1 MLRQFQ
7 QQKLLQKLSPQQI
20 QLIKLLEVPSVE
32 MTERVM
38 QEVDANP
45 ALELGENAVTDQN
58 DDPLYDTGD
67 GGNNDD
73 FTFDD
78 YATDDD
84 IPDYKTRQTGGE
96 SALDNWKD
104 WLPVTADVTLNDVLL
119 EQLNLQE
126 LSEEDRKVA
135 TFII

>member
-1 MLRQFQ
+1 
-7 QQKLLQKLSPQQI
+7 
-20 QLIKLLEVPSVE
+20 

-45 ALELGENAVTDQN
+45 ALELGDNAVTEQN

-78 YATDDD
+78 YAADDD
-84 IPDYKTRQTGGE
+84 IPDYKMRQSGGE

-104 WLPVTADVTLNDVLL
+104 WLPVTDDLTLNSFLL
-119 EQLNLQE
+119 DQLNLQIGRASCRE
-126 LSEEDRKVA
+126 RV
-135 TFII
+135 